1 MAPRKANTPTLS
13 REQIV
18 AAAITIVDREG
29 LDALSMRKLAAE
41 LGVGPMSLYYHVQ
54 DKTSLYDLILDAV
67 MSEVDFAVDD
77 PSEPPRERVARLARA
92 FRAALLT
99 HPHATALAAGRS
111 LRTATQLR
119 PVEAMLGVMLD
130 AGLEPTDAMRAVNV
144 IGQFVIG
151 TTTLHANHLTRSQ
164 YYEDRIEIDLEEFP
178 NLLTALSGG
187 GEIDWD
193 ADFETGLT
201 ALVDGLVPERGRSL
215 HADVTHPPLD
225 HT

>member
-18 AAAITIVDREG
+18 AAAIGIVDREG

-41 LGVGPMSLYYHVQ
+41 LGVGPMSLYYHVR
-54 DKTSLYDLILDAV
+54 DKSSLYDLILDAV
-67 MSEVDFAVDD
+67 MSEVDLSIDD
-77 PSEPPRERVARLARA
+77 PDGQPRERVARLARA
-92 FRAALLT
+92 FRAALLA
-99 HPHATALAAGRS
+99 HPHATTLAAGRS
-111 LRTATQLR
+111 MRTATQLR
-119 PVEAMLGVMLD
+119 PVEAMLSVILG

-164 YYEDRIEIDLEEFP
+164 YHDDQIEIDLEEFP
-178 NLLTALSGG
+178 HLLIALSSG

-193 ADFETGLT
+193 ADFETGLG
-201 ALVDGLVPERGRSL
+201 ALVDGLVPAQGSL
-215 HADVTHPPLD
+215 GADGA
-225 HT
+225 